1 MHLQAWIR
9 CDHPWKLMPWPTP
22 DNVFSRAVMPWPSR
36 ENPFTGA
43 GALPA
48 PANNI
53 YSCKRQERVSLPPL
67 QMLFY
72 PPYKCFFVVVLED
85 AMWMPGLLLTCH
97 LTVGKVMLADIILG
111 SYDLS
116 TESHGRQNEL
126 CCCSHWQPSSRW
138 MLCKYTFCLI
148 IRCPRV
154 LFINKKTLECPA
166 TLSWTILY
174 IIIFR
179 KQTWCV

>member
-1 MHLQAWIR
+1 MHLQAWVR

-53 YSCKRQERVSLPPL
+53 CSCKRQERVSLPPL

-85 AMWMPGLLLTCH
+85 AMWMPGLLLDLPSYCRKGYVSWYH
-97 LTVGKVMLADIILG
+97 LRFLWSFYRKSRQTKWTLLLFTLTTLIQMDVMQVRLLSYYKV
-111 SYDLS
+111 S
-116 TESHGRQNEL
+116 TN
-126 CCCSHWQPSSRW
+126 
-138 MLCKYTFCLI
+138 
-148 IRCPRV
+148 
-154 LFINKKTLECPA
+154 FI
-166 TLSWTILY
+166 Y
-174 IIIFR
+174 
-179 KQTWCV
+179 